1 MKRNVHAAAGVLAF
15 LFIAT
20 FWTSTVVAELFF
32 DHGAVTS
39 VKVAITYA
47 FIAFVPCMAI
57 TGATG
62 FAMGGKS
69 TFPIL
74 VAKRRRMPIIGAN
87 GLLVLI
93 PAAIYLS
100 IKAQAGEFDSM
111 FYTVQVL
118 ELVAGATNLTLM
130 GLNIRDG
137 RQMSRLNR
145 TGPPP
150 PSPGRIDL

>member
-1 MKRNVHAAAGVLAF
+1 MKRNVHAVAGVLAF

-20 FWTSTVVAELFF
+20 FWTSTVVAELFL
-32 DHGAVTS
+32 DHSAVTS

-74 VAKRRRMPIIGAN
+74 VAKRRCMPIIGAN

-93 PAAIYLS
+93 PVAIFLS
-100 IKAQAGEFDSM
+100 IKAQAGEFDSL
-111 FYTVQVL
+111 FYTMQVL
-118 ELVAGATNLTLM
+118 ELLAGATNLTLM

-137 RQMSRLNR
+137 RQMSRR
-145 TGPPP
+145 HQKT
-150 PSPGRIDL
+150 

>member
-1 MKRNVHAAAGVLAF
+1 MKRSIHALAGVLAF

-20 FWTSTVVAELFF
+20 FWTSTVVSELFL
-32 DHGAVTS
+32 DHSAVTS
-39 VKVAITYA
+39 VKVAIIYA
-47 FIAFVPCMAI
+47 FTVFVPCMAI

-93 PAAIYLS
+93 PAAIFLS
-100 IKAQAGEFDSM
+100 IKAQAGEFDTA
-111 FYTVQVL
+111 FYTVQVV
-118 ELVAGATNLTLM
+118 ELLAGASNLFLM

-137 RQMSRLNR
+137 REMSRR
-145 TGPPP
+145 HHK
-150 PSPGRIDL
+150 R

>member
-1 MKRNVHAAAGVLAF
+1 MKRNVHAVAGVLSF

-20 FWTSTVVAELFF
+20 FWTSTVVAELFL

-39 VKVAITYA
+39 VKLAITYA
-47 FIAFVPCMAI
+47 FIAFVPCMAV

-87 GLLVLI
+87 GLLILI
-93 PAAIYLS
+93 PVAIFLS
-100 IKAQAGEFDSM
+100 IKARAGEFDTW

-118 ELVAGATNLTLM
+118 ELLVGATNLFLM

-137 RQMSRLNR
+137 RQMSRQHR
-145 TGPPP
+145 KE
-150 PSPGRIDL
+150 

>member
-1 MKRNVHAAAGVLAF
+1 MKRNIHAVAGVLAF
-15 LFIAT
+15 LFIAA
-20 FWTSTVVAELFF
+20 FWTSTVVSELFL
-32 DHGAVTS
+32 DHSAVTN

-93 PAAIYLS
+93 PTAIFLS
-100 IKAQAGEFDSM
+100 IKAQAGEFDKW
-111 FYTVQVL
+111 FYTVQLL
-118 ELVAGATNLTLM
+118 ELLAGATNLFLM

-137 RQMSRLNR
+137 RQISRQHHV
-145 TGPPP
+145 
-150 PSPGRIDL
+150 S

>member
-1 MKRNVHAAAGVLAF
+1 MKRNIHAVAGVFAF

-20 FWTSTVVAELFF
+20 FWSSTVIAELFL
-32 DHGAVTS
+32 DHAAVTS
-39 VKVAITYA
+39 VKVAITFA

-62 FAMGGKS
+62 FAMGEKS

-93 PAAIYLS
+93 PAAIFLS
-100 IKAQAGEFDSM
+100 IKAQAGEFDSL
-111 FYTVQVL
+111 FYTVQIV
-118 ELVAGATNLTLM
+118 ELLAGATNLTLM

-137 RQMSRLNR
+137 RQMSRR
-145 TGPPP
+145 HQKT
-150 PSPGRIDL
+150 

>member
-1 MKRNVHAAAGVLAF
+1 MMKRNVHAVAGVLAF

-20 FWTSTVVAELFF
+20 FWTSTVVAELFL
-32 DHGAVTS
+32 DHSAVTS

-93 PAAIYLS
+93 PVAIFLS
-100 IKAQAGEFDSM
+100 IKAQAGEFDSL
-111 FYTVQVL
+111 FYTMQVL
-118 ELVAGATNLTLM
+118 ELLAGATNLTLM

-137 RQMSRLNR
+137 RQMSRR
-145 TGPPP
+145 HQKT
-150 PSPGRIDL
+150 

>member
-1 MKRNVHAAAGVLAF
+1 MKRNVHAVAGVFAF
-15 LFIAT
+15 LFIAM
-20 FWTSTVVAELFF
+20 FWTSTVVAELFL
-32 DHGAVTS
+32 DHSAATS

-93 PAAIYLS
+93 PAAIFLS
-100 IKAQAGEFDSM
+100 RGSSISTGVICFWMPIGVCTGTRAWPIVPTPM
-111 FYTVQVL
+111 VYTFIL
-118 ELVAGATNLTLM
+118 
-130 GLNIRDG
+130 
-137 RQMSRLNR
+137 
-145 TGPPP
+145 
-150 PSPGRIDL
+150 

>member
-1 MKRNVHAAAGVLAF
+1 MKHKIHIFAGVLSF
-15 LFIAT
+15 LFIAS
-20 FWTSTVVAELFF
+20 FWTSTVVSELFLSQS
-32 DHGAVTS
+32 AITS
-39 VKVAITYA
+39 VKIAVTYA
-47 FIAFVPCMAI
+47 FIALIPCMAV

-100 IKAQAGEFDSM
+100 AKAQAGEFDTW
-111 FYTVQVL
+111 FYVVQGL
-118 ELVAGATNLTLM
+118 ELLAGATNLFLM

-137 RQMSRLNR
+137 RQMSLRHKL
-145 TGPPP
+145 
-150 PSPGRIDL
+150 S

>member
-1 MKRNVHAAAGVLAF
+1 MKRNIHAVAGVLAF

-20 FWTSTVVAELFF
+20 FWTSTVVSELFL
-32 DHGAVTS
+32 DHSAVTS

-93 PAAIYLS
+93 PAAIFLS
-100 IKAQAGEFDSM
+100 IKAQAGEFDTV
-111 FYTVQVL
+111 FYAVQVL
-118 ELVAGATNLTLM
+118 ELLAGATNLFLM

-137 RQMSRLNR
+137 REMSRR
-145 TGPPP
+145 HQK
-150 PSPGRIDL
+150 R

>member
-1 MKRNVHAAAGVLAF
+1 MKRNIHAAAGVLAF
-15 LFIAT
+15 LFVAA
-20 FWTSTVVAELFF
+20 FWTSTVVSELFL
-32 DHGAVTS
+32 DDGAVTS

-47 FIAFVPCMAI
+47 FIAFIPCMAI

-69 TFPIL
+69 TSPIL

-93 PAAIYLS
+93 PAAIFLS
-100 IKAQAGEFDSM
+100 IKAQAGEFDTT

-118 ELVAGATNLTLM
+118 ELLAGATNLFLM

-137 RQMSRLNR
+137 RQMSRR
-145 TGPPP
+145 HQKM
-150 PSPGRIDL
+150 

>member
-1 MKRNVHAAAGVLAF
+1 MKRNVHVVAGVLAF

-20 FWTSTVVAELFF
+20 FWTSTVVAEIFL
-32 DHGAVTS
+32 DHSAVTS

-47 FIAFVPCMAI
+47 FIAFIPCMAI

-69 TFPIL
+69 AFPIL

-93 PAAIYLS
+93 PAAIFLS
-100 IKAQAGEFDSM
+100 IKAQAGEFDTW

-118 ELVAGATNLTLM
+118 ELLAGATNLFLM

-137 RQMSRLNR
+137 RQMSRR
-145 TGPPP
+145 HHKK
-150 PSPGRIDL
+150 

>member
-1 MKRNVHAAAGVLAF
+1 MKRNIHAVAGVLAF

-20 FWTSTVVAELFF
+20 FWTSTVVSELFL
-32 DHGAVTS
+32 DHSAVSS

-47 FIAFVPCMAI
+47 FVAFVPCVAI

-93 PAAIYLS
+93 PAAIFLR
-100 IKAQAGEFDSM
+100 IKAQAGEFDTW

-118 ELVAGATNLTLM
+118 ELLAGATNLFLM

-137 RQMSRLNR
+137 GQMSRR
-145 TGPPP
+145 YQKM
-150 PSPGRIDL
+150 

>member
-1 MKRNVHAAAGVLAF
+1 MKRNIHATAGVLTF

-20 FWTSTVVAELFF
+20 FWTSTLVSELFL
-32 DHGAVTS
+32 DHSAVTS

-47 FIAFVPCMAI
+47 FIVFVPCMAI

-93 PAAIYLS
+93 PAAIFLS
-100 IKAQAGEFDSM
+100 IKAQAGEFDTA

-118 ELVAGATNLTLM
+118 ELLAGATNLFLM
-130 GLNIRDG
+130 GQNIRDG
-137 RQMSRLNR
+137 RKMSRR
-145 TGPPP
+145 HQKM
-150 PSPGRIDL
+150 

>member
-1 MKRNVHAAAGVLAF
+1 MKRNIHAVAGVFAF

-20 FWTSTVVAELFF
+20 FWSSTVVTELFL
-32 DHGAVTS
+32 DNSAVTS

-93 PAAIYLS
+93 PAAIFLS

-118 ELVAGATNLTLM
+118 ELLAGATNLTLM
-130 GLNIRDG
+130 WLNIRDG
-137 RQMSRLNR
+137 RQLSRR
-145 TGPPP
+145 HQKT
-150 PSPGRIDL
+150 

>member
-1 MKRNVHAAAGVLAF
+1 MKRNVHAVAGILAF

-20 FWTSTVVAELFF
+20 FWTSTVVAELFL
-32 DHGAVTS
+32 DHSAVTS

-69 TFPIL
+69 SFPIL

-93 PAAIYLS
+93 PAAIFLS
-100 IKAQAGEFDSM
+100 IKAQAGEFDSV

-118 ELVAGATNLTLM
+118 ELLAGATNLTLM

-137 RQMSRLNR
+137 RQMSRR
-145 TGPPP
+145 HQKT
-150 PSPGRIDL
+150 

>member
-1 MKRNVHAAAGVLAF
+1 MKRNVHAVAGVLAF

-20 FWTSTVVAELFF
+20 FWTSTVVAELFL
-32 DHGAVTS
+32 DHSAVTS

-93 PAAIYLS
+93 PVAIFLS
-100 IKAQAGEFDSM
+100 IKAQAGEFDSL
-111 FYTVQVL
+111 FYTMQVL
-118 ELVAGATNLTLM
+118 ELLAGATNLTLM

-137 RQMSRLNR
+137 RQMSRR
-145 TGPPP
+145 HQKT
-150 PSPGRIDL
+150 

>member
-20 FWTSTVVAELFF
+20 FWTSTVVAELFL
-32 DHGAVTS
+32 DYGAVAN

-57 TGATG
+57 AGATG

-69 TFPIL
+69 SFPVL

-93 PAAIYLS
+93 PAAIFLS
-100 IKAQAGEFDSM
+100 MKAQAGEFDNM

-118 ELVAGATNLTLM
+118 ELLAGATNLTLM

-137 RQMSRLNR
+137 RLMSRR
-145 TGPPP
+145 HQKA
-150 PSPGRIDL
+150 

>member
-20 FWTSTVVAELFF
+20 FWTSTVVAELFL
-32 DHGAVTS
+32 DHSAVTS

-47 FIAFVPCMAI
+47 FIAFVPSMAI

-93 PAAIYLS
+93 PAAIFLS

-118 ELVAGATNLTLM
+118 ELLAGATNLMLM

-137 RQMSRLNR
+137 RQMSRR
-145 TGPPP
+145 HQKT
-150 PSPGRIDL
+150 

>member
-1 MKRNVHAAAGVLAF
+1 MMKRNIHVVAGVLAF

-20 FWTSTVVAELFF
+20 FWTSTVVSELFL
-32 DHGAVTS
+32 DHSAVTS

-69 TFPIL
+69 TAPIL

-93 PAAIYLS
+93 PAAIFLS
-100 IKAQAGEFDSM
+100 IKAQAGEFDTV

-118 ELVAGATNLTLM
+118 ELLAGATNLFLM

-137 RQMSRLNR
+137 QKMSRR
-145 TGPPP
+145 HQKT
-150 PSPGRIDL
+150 

>member
-1 MKRNVHAAAGVLAF
+1 MKSKVHATTGVLSF

-20 FWTSTVVAELFF
+20 FWSSTVVSELFLSQS
-32 DHGAVTS
+32 AVTS

-47 FIAFVPCMAI
+47 FIAFIPCMAV

-69 TFPIL
+69 TVPRL
-74 VAKRRRMPIIGAN
+74 VAKRRRMPVIGAN

-93 PAAIYLS
+93 PAALYLS
-100 IKAQAGEFDSM
+100 IKAQAGEFDTW
-111 FYTVQVL
+111 FYTVQGL
-118 ELVAGATNLTLM
+118 ELLAGATNLFLM

-137 RQMSRLNR
+137 RQLSRR
-145 TGPPP
+145 HQQG
-150 PSPGRIDL
+150 

>member
-1 MKRNVHAAAGVLAF
+1 MKRNIHVVAGVLAF

-20 FWTSTVVAELFF
+20 FWTSTVVSELFL
-32 DHGAVTS
+32 DHSAVTS

-69 TFPIL
+69 TAPIL

-93 PAAIYLS
+93 PAAIFLS
-100 IKAQAGEFDSM
+100 IKAQAGEFDTV

-118 ELVAGATNLTLM
+118 ELLAGATNLFLM

-137 RQMSRLNR
+137 QKMSRR
-145 TGPPP
+145 HQKT
-150 PSPGRIDL
+150 